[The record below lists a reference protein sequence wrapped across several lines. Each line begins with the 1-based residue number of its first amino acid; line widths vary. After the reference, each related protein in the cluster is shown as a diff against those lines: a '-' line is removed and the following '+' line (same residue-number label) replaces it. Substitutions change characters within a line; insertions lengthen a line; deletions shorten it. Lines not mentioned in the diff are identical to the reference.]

1 MKILT
6 PGHQYELNNFEV
18 VERPGQVLQFIEKAV
33 CADRDGGSARLQTVR
48 DGTTNEEL
56 LRVLINRMNYLQA
69 KFPCRENAIAITHFE
84 TGLLWLEKR
93 TADRKARGVEGE
105 WKP

>member
-6 PGHQYELNNFEV
+6 TGHRYELENFE
-18 VERPGQVLQFIEKAV
+18 EPGKPGQVLQFIQKEL
-33 CADRDGGSARLQTVR
+33 CADRDGCTGRLETIW

-56 LRVLINRMNYLQA
+56 LRVLINRMNYLQT
-69 KFPCRENAIAITHFE
+69 KFPCRENAVAITHFE

-93 TADRKARGVEGE
+93 TADRKVRGVEGE